1 MPPAATT
8 HIPADTI
15 PLPADIASWAL
26 AAGATTTG
34 AIDAIAHSLAAHLHG
49 DWSPLRW
56 NTLLNEIKGDYY
68 RYSRIYIG
76 AHFDHHYDLW
86 SSLTFDDLNRTH
98 ATQLL
103 GHLVERATKELS
115 SPASGTATNTPT
127 TAEDPMDNRPAIDY
141 YFTPDEVAA
150 HATAAGASEQ
160 DVIQAVAWMTAA
172 DLLVGHHALIPFHRV
187 VDDIAT
193 ELRTWRARCD
203 QDNRWDWATL
213 AHQAVLA
220 ADDRLFQGVLV
231 ERARLHGEAFARV
244 QVGAIIT
251 ERAARRIWP
260 HAAPVDR
267 RNPEALARVEALRV
281 ERDAIVKEALAWAR
295 TCAAR
300 TPETWDVN
308 ALDQLTNAETKRLIT
323 HLAKTFPTVPGQS
336 TGTSNE

>member
-86 SSLTFDDLNRTH
+86 SGLTFDDLNRTH

-220 ADDRLFQGVLV
+220 ADDRLFQGILTT
-231 ERARLHGEAFARV
+231 EARLYGEAYARV

-251 ERAARRIWP
+251 ERAALRIWP
-260 HAAPVDR
+260 DTKPHDR
-267 RNPEALARVEALRV
+267 RNPDIVSRLEALRA
-281 ERDAIVKEALAWAR
+281 ERDAVLAEALSWAR
-295 TCAAR
+295 KH
-300 TPETWDVN
+300 TPHTPVTWDVN
-308 ALDQLTNAETKRLIT
+308 VLDQLTNAETATLID
-323 HLAKTFPTVPGQS
+323 HLTTKFPTRPDQPAD
-336 TGTSNE
+336 N